1 MNAEPRTLPR
11 NADVAGQQ
19 YISRAEVAKRQRRS
33 AVNIGTCAGTNKLKQ
48 LNNMLYLRL
57 IIGGTILLALIYYIM
72 LVGQCF
78 GLWKITMRELT
89 FSKMCI
95 PFYYWIVSQK
105 P

>member
-1 MNAEPRTLPR
+1 
-11 NADVAGQQ
+11 
-19 YISRAEVAKRQRRS
+19 
-33 AVNIGTCAGTNKLKQ
+33 
-48 LNNMLYLRL
+48 MLYLRL